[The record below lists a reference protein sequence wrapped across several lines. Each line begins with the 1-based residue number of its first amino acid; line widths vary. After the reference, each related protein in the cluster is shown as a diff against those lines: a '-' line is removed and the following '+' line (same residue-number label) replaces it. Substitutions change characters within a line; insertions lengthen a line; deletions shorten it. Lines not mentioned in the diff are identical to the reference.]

1 MSLFERLNRAKSRTA
16 EPIVQQKSAPFAPIP
31 GGQEVSSRFGQ
42 FVLLEDSSADT
53 FPFPQECTESIQNN
67 LRLIRGIGPCHE
79 EKLRDQGLTKICD
92 LLEHP
97 RWGDYARNVQD
108 LILKRHVSELKTLGA
123 RDWELLPYFTPEDL
137 VFLDIETTGL
147 WASQPL
153 FLIGLLYYRDDQI
166 IIKQY
171 FARHYSEEKAVLA
184 AANELLQQFKV
195 VVSYNGKRFDVPYI
209 SGRSVEHR
217 LFFSYPHHQ
226 VDMLY
231 HARRRFKGKLPDC
244 RLITLE
250 EQLLNFERED
260 DIPGFLIPETYHRF
274 VRRQDVNLVQPIIDH
289 NRLDLVAMARLFNI
303 VDHTDQS
310 IKITR

>member
-1 MSLFERLNRAKSRTA
+1 MSLFERLNKVKSRPA
-16 EPIVQQKSAPFAPIP
+16 EPTARPRSTRLASLP
-31 GGQEVSSRFGQ
+31 GGRETSSRFGQ
-42 FVLLEDSSADT
+42 FVLLEDSCAET
-53 FPFPQECTESIQNN
+53 FPFPQDCLKSIENN
-67 LRLIRGIGPCHE
+67 LRLIRGIGPCLE
-79 EKLRDQGLTKICD
+79 EKLRGQGLTRICD
-92 LLEHP
+92 LIEHP
-97 RWGDYARNVQD
+97 RWGNYARFVHN
-108 LILKRHVSELKTLGA
+108 LILERHVPELRSLGA
-123 RDWELLPYFTPEDL
+123 RDWELLSYFTPEDL

-209 SGRSVEHR
+209 TGRSVEHR

-274 VRRQDVNLVQPIIDH
+274 VQRQDVNLVQPIIDH
-289 NRLDLVAMARLFNI
+289 NRLDLLAMARMFNI
-303 VDHTDQS
+303 VDHS
-310 IKITR
+310 RPEY

>member
-1 MSLFERLNRAKSRTA
+1 MSLFERLNKVKSRTA
-16 EPIVQQKSAPFAPIP
+16 EPIVQQKRASFASIP
-31 GGQEVSSRFGQ
+31 GGREVSSRFGQ
-42 FVLLEDSSADT
+42 FVQLEDSYTET
-53 FPFPQECTESIQNN
+53 FPFPQDCPDSIQNN
-67 LRLIRGIGPCHE
+67 LRLIRGIGPCLE

-92 LLEHP
+92 LTGHP
-97 RWGDYARNVQD
+97 RWGNYASFVQD
-108 LILKRHVSELKTLGA
+108 LIVKGHVPGLRSLGA
-123 RDWELLPYFTPEDL
+123 RDWELLPYYTPEDL

-153 FLIGLLYYRDDQI
+153 FLIGLLYYSEGQI
-166 IIKQY
+166 VIKQY

-209 SGRSVEHR
+209 TGRSVEHR
-217 LFFSYPHHQ
+217 LFYSYPHHQ

-250 EQLLNFERED
+250 EHLLNFERED

-274 VRRQDVNLVQPIIDH
+274 VQKQDINLVQPIIDH
-289 NRLDLVAMARLFNI
+289 NRLDLLAMARLFEI
-303 VDHTDQS
+303 VDHTSQV
-310 IKITR
+310 